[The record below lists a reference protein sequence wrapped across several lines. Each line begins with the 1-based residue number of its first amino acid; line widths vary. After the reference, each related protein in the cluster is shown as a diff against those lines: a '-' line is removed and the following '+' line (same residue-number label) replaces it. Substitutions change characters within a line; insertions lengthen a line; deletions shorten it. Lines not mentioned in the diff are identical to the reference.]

1 MLNAVLKELD
11 ASYAKL
17 WDTKPAEI
25 DNIFK
30 RNAKNGKHFSV
41 WIGAYGAIDIV
52 CSNAYKYVSWGKK
65 HFGDFTTIKQ
75 DACDSMK
82 GSAGAYRIS
91 FGMSDFADLLV
102 KVGDA
107 YLECKDY
114 AEFEELS
121 KKIHLYASRMFYW
134 IDGMIPWAKLSETF
148 NSLMGL

>member
-41 WIGAYGAIDIV
+41 WISAYGNIEDIGG
-52 CSNAYKYVSWGKK
+52 NAYKFVSWGKNK
-65 HFGDFTTIKQ
+65 MGDLETIKQ
-75 DACDSMK
+75 IASSSMK
-82 GSAGAYRIS
+82 GSSGAFKIY
-91 FGMSDFADLLV
+91 FGMNDFADLLV